1 MERIRTHLRK
11 GENISLPADKAVAG
25 LLGLLGFRPDVAAVF
40 DVWDR
45 EAGSLVRG
53 CEAAGIQGTRLMV
66 RVPSTVHRQELLYCK
81 ERLINRLNQAMGR
94 KVITD
99 IQFELAPGAE
109 NTNTATGGSLRDKVK
124 SRFGFQRYRKVN
136 E

>member
-1 MERIRTHLRK
+1 MERIRTHLRR
-11 GENISLPADKAVAG
+11 GESMSLAADKAVAG
-25 LLGLLGFRPDVAAVF
+25 LLGLLGFKPDLAAVF
-40 DVWDR
+40 ETWDK
-45 EAGSLVRG
+45 EAGALVRG
-53 CEAAGIQGTRLMV
+53 CEATGIQGTRLTV

-109 NTNTATGGSLRDKVK
+109 QANTPTGGSLRDKVK
-124 SRFGFQRYRKVN
+124 RFGFQRYRQIS

>member
-1 MERIRTHLRK
+1 MDRIRTHLRR
-11 GENISLPADKAVAG
+11 GESMSLPADRAVAG
-25 LLGLLGFRPDVAAVF
+25 LLGLLGFKPDLAAVF

-45 EAGSLVRG
+45 EAGAMVRG
-53 CEAAGIQGTRLMV
+53 CEAAGIQGTRLLV

-94 KVITD
+94 RVITD
-99 IQFELAPGAE
+99 IQFELAPGADA
-109 NTNTATGGSLRDKVK
+109 NAPRGGSLRDKVK
-124 SRFGFQRYRKVN
+124 NGFGFQRYRKVD